1 MIIGASGAIQFN
13 SYGSGTHTGTS
24 AYKLSVDSSG
34 NIIET
39 SIGSGAVDG
48 AGTAGYIP
56 KWTDG
61 DTIGD
66 SIIQDNGSMLTISG
80 TGGDGTEILRIRGTA
95 SATFNWISSSLHAN
109 LTAAET
115 SIHLFGKAE
124 GTKKSGYIGYR
135 YYADGS
141 NMNLVTI
148 GHYGSNYLVNIA
160 GDGNVGIGIT
170 NPGAYKLNVQGDV
183 YISGTLTEA
192 SSLGIKENIET
203 YSPSL
208 EKINRIRPV
217 RYNKK
222 KSEKKEVGLVAE
234 ELAEMFPEL
243 VERDEKG
250 NPSGVNYSRA
260 VAVLLHGFKELYK
273 EVKELKEKI

>member
-1 MIIGASGAIQFN
+1 M
-13 SYGSGTHTGTS
+13 
-24 AYKLSVDSSG
+24 V
-34 NIIET
+34 
-39 SIGSGAVDG
+39 
-48 AGTAGYIP
+48 
-56 KWTDG
+56 
-61 DTIGD
+61 
-66 SIIQDNGSMLTISG
+66 TISG
-80 TGGDGTEILRIRGTA
+80 TGGDGTEILRLSGSA
-95 SATFNWISSSLHAN
+95 SSTFNWISSALHPN

-192 SSLGIKENIET
+192 SSLAIKENIET

-208 EKINRIRPV
+208 EKINKIRPV

-222 KSEKKEVGLVAE
+222 KSKKKEVGLVAD

-250 NPSGVNYSRA
+250 NPAGVNYSRA